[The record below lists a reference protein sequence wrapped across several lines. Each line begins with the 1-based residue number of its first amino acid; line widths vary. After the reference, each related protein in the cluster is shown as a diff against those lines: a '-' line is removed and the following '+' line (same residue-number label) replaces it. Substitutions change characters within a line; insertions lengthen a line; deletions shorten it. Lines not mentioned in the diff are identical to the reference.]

1 MYQEQEEFKKLF
13 QSTEKVIH
21 AFHTNNSVANHASV
35 ISICTDIMKKLQ
47 HLAEQSRKFNS
58 R

>member
-35 ISICTDIMKKLQ
+35 ISICTDVMKKLQ
-47 HLAEQSRKFNS
+47 HLA
-58 R
+58 